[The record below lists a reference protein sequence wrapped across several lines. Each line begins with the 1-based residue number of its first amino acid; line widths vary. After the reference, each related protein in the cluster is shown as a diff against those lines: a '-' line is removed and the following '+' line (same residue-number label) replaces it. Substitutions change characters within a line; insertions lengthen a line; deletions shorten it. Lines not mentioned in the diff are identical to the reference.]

1 MTEVRHFVD
10 PEPVRTKLK
19 DTTVR
24 FLFDQRERKRVAIK
38 RDRFLISVRRTFDRD
53 IGATGK
59 LRSVEFGHH
68 IVDLSLPLP
77 AVKDALAVFARRSS
91 PFPMQS
97 RRPQNRRGRS

>member
-24 FLFDQRERKRVAIK
+24 FLFNQRERKRVAIK
-38 RDRFLISVRRTFDRD
+38 RDRLLVSVRRTFDRD

-59 LRSVEFGHH
+59 LRSFQFGHQ
-68 IVDLSLPLP
+68 ILDLSLPFP
-77 AVKDALAVFARRSS
+77 ASKSARAVLQRRSS
-91 PFPMQS
+91 PFPIPS
-97 RRPQNRRGRS
+97 PR